1 MGRLDRYS
9 VVMPGEH
16 DPLDA
21 PSKDGPE
28 ADGESTAERRRRRR
42 RLTPP
47 RDVMASSQINGEIW
61 LSILPIAAFLLVDRV
76 ADTRVA
82 IGAGFAAAVIVFLRT
97 RHSGVIGYLAVG
109 GIVIVGGSAL
119 VGIILDSDKAFFA
132 SDAIGDFLWTGAF
145 LGSVV
150 IGRPLMGVFVREMF
164 PGVKDW
170 ISERHQVFITLSLA
184 WAVQNVVT
192 AVIRLILLDSLSTDS
207 YILWSRVATWPL
219 NIGLFAISYYLV
231 WRAIHR
237 EAERRVSE
245 ESAAGPEA

>member
-1 MGRLDRYS
+1 
-9 VVMPGEH
+9 MPGEH

-82 IGAGFAAAVIVFLRT
+82 IGAGFAAAV
-97 RHSGVIGYLAVG
+97 
-109 GIVIVGGSAL
+109 
-119 VGIILDSDKAFFA
+119 
-132 SDAIGDFLWTGAF
+132 IGDFLWTGAF

>member
-1 MGRLDRYS
+1 MWAGRR
-9 VVMPGEH
+9 
-16 DPLDA
+16 
-21 PSKDGPE
+21 
-28 ADGESTAERRRRRR
+28 
-42 RLTPP
+42 
-47 RDVMASSQINGEIW
+47 W
-61 LSILPIAAFLLVDRV
+61 W
-76 ADTRVA
+76 
-82 IGAGFAAAVIVFLRT
+82 
-97 RHSGVIGYLAVG
+97 
-109 GIVIVGGSAL
+109 
-119 VGIILDSDKAFFA
+119 GIILDSDKAFFA
-132 SDAIGDFLWTGAF
+132 SDAIADFLWTGAF
-145 LGSVV
+145 LGSVL

-245 ESAAGPEA
+245 EPPAGPEA